1 MKVSCP
7 ECLKGFQIP
16 AERLQKGKKFAFNC
30 PACKKGLIEI
40 DLRADG
46 AGSPNKTVAAEAVG
60 PKEKLSGE
68 ALKKRI
74 LLSIRDL
81 PPMPQVVL
89 KAREVMADP
98 NAGVKELAQVLET
111 DQSVVTKVLRLSN
124 SAYYGLSGKVTTVQH
139 AAVVLGEKNL
149 AEIITLAGTS
159 GLLGRNLKGYDMASG
174 DLWRHSMAVAICAKA
189 IAQRNGEELA
199 EVAMV
204 AGIVHDAGKIILDPY
219 IAERQHQFED
229 YLSDGQKTFIEAE
242 KHILGFDHAEIATEI
257 CKRWQIP
264 DALTIPISYHHAP
277 SKSDNNQMAYML
289 HMADYIATMS
299 GIGIGID
306 DVLYKMDNGTMDALQ
321 LSQEQ
326 VSELTLEV
334 MEAVEKV
341 EAFQQV

>member
-7 ECLKGFQIP
+7 ECRKGFQIP
-16 AERLQKGKKFAFNC
+16 ADRLQKGKKFAFNC
-30 PACKKGLIEI
+30 PACKQGRIEI
-40 DLRADG
+40 DLRAKAIPAAQTAAASE
-46 AGSPNKTVAAEAVG
+46 AGLA
-60 PKEKLSGE
+60 KEKLSGE

-74 LLSIRDL
+74 MLSIRDL

-124 SAYYGLSGKVTTVQH
+124 SAYYGMSGKITTVQH

-149 AEIITLAGTS
+149 GEIITLAGTS

-174 DLWRHSMAVAICAKA
+174 DLWRHSMAVAVGAKA
-189 IAQRNGEELA
+189 IAQRNDDALG

-219 IAERQHQFED
+219 IEERQDQFQD
-229 YLSDGQKTFIEAE
+229 FLSDGQKTFIEAE
-242 KHILGFDHAEIATEI
+242 KHILGFDHAQIATEI

-264 DALTIPISYHHAP
+264 DTLTVPISYHHAP
-277 SKSDNNQMAYML
+277 SQSGNNQMAYML

-299 GIGIGID
+299 GIGIGLD

-321 LSQEQ
+321 LDQEQ

-334 MEAVEKV
+334 MEAVEKM